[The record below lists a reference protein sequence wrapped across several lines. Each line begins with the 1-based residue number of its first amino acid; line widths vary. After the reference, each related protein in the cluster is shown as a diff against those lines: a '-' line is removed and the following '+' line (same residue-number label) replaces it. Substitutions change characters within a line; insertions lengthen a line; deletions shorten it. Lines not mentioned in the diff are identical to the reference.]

1 MSVDT
6 IGDFLSIIRNGI
18 RVFKDS
24 VEAPFSEEKFGIVKV
39 LKEEGYIKDFQKIEK
54 EEKKPL
60 LKVFL
65 KYVSGEQVIHEIVR
79 ASRPGRRRYENL
91 KNMKPVIGGLGISI
105 LTTNAGIIT
114 DKQAKKLS
122 VGGEVI
128 CRVW

>member
-18 RVFKDS
+18 RVFKSS
-24 VEAPFSEEKFGIVKV
+24 VVAPFSEEKLGIAKV

-54 EEKKPL
+54 DNKPF

-65 KYVSGEQVIHEIVR
+65 KYMSGEPVIHEIIR
-79 ASRPGRRRYENL
+79 ASTPGRRRYENL
-91 KNMKPVIGGLGISI
+91 KNMKSVIGGLGISI
-105 LTTNAGIIT
+105 LTTNVGIIT